1 MTEPKSVVLPL
12 HHGTITYGKPAL
24 PFCVCKDMTFFVFD
38 KIPHVFFF
46 SFPCAILGFIL
57 LSPCCFDIVRTIIS
71 FIFSLK
77 DIYLYLYMDNGQDN
91 GEVLRVEDL
100 HIAFRNGRQ
109 WREVVEGVGFSL
121 KRGETLGLVGE
132 SGSGKSVTALA
143 IMGLLDRKNSRITR
157 GSILFGS
164 GTDLAQLDEKTYR
177 TFRGKRIAMI
187 FQEPMTSLNPVKKCG
202 GQVVEMIRQHLDV
215 TYSEART
222 RTLALFEEVL
232 LPDALKAFESY
243 PHQLS
248 GGQKQRV
255 MIAMAMACNPDVLIA
270 DEPTTALDVSVQK
283 AVLQL
288 MRHLQDKYNTA
299 IVFISHDL
307 GVIRQIAD
315 RVAVI
320 YRGRIVEQ
328 GDAERLFALPVHP
341 YTKGLLASRPPMDC
355 RPRRLKT
362 VEDFL
367 SDDKKDYG
375 IITSEERKA
384 EHERIYS
391 QEPLLRVRNLTV
403 DYGRFRALDG
413 ISFDV
418 YRGETLGLVG
428 ESGCGKTTVG
438 RALMRLIESAGG
450 DVLFEGRN
458 IGSLGRGELKRLRK
472 EIQIVFQDPYSSLNP
487 RIRMGEAIEE
497 PLKVHAT
504 GASGEQRRRMV
515 YDIMEKVGLKR
526 EYYSRYPHEFS
537 GGQRQRIGI
546 ARALV
551 LNPKLVICDESVSAL
566 DVSVQAQVLNLL
578 GDLKREFGFTY
589 IFISH
594 DLAVVKYMS
603 DRMIVM
609 RKGAIEQQG
618 EADSVYAGPQSEY
631 TRMLIDSIPT

>member
-1 MTEPKSVVLPL
+1 
-12 HHGTITYGKPAL
+12 
-24 PFCVCKDMTFFVFD
+24 
-38 KIPHVFFF
+38 
-46 SFPCAILGFIL
+46 
-57 LSPCCFDIVRTIIS
+57 
-71 FIFSLK
+71 
-77 DIYLYLYMDNGQDN
+77 MDNGQDN

-215 TYSEART
+215 TYSEARR

-375 IITSEERKA
+375 IITPEERKA

-487 RIRMGEAIEE
+487 RIRVGEAIEE

-504 GASGEQRRRMV
+504 GASGEQRRQMV

-631 TRMLIDSIPT
+631 TRMLIDSIPM

>member
-1 MTEPKSVVLPL
+1 
-12 HHGTITYGKPAL
+12 
-24 PFCVCKDMTFFVFD
+24 
-38 KIPHVFFF
+38 
-46 SFPCAILGFIL
+46 
-57 LSPCCFDIVRTIIS
+57 
-71 FIFSLK
+71 
-77 DIYLYLYMDNGQDN
+77 MDNGQDN

-143 IMGLLDRKNSRITR
+143 LMGLLDRKNSRITR
-157 GSILFGS
+157 GSILFES

>member
-1 MTEPKSVVLPL
+1 
-12 HHGTITYGKPAL
+12 
-24 PFCVCKDMTFFVFD
+24 
-38 KIPHVFFF
+38 
-46 SFPCAILGFIL
+46 
-57 LSPCCFDIVRTIIS
+57 
-71 FIFSLK
+71 
-77 DIYLYLYMDNGQDN
+77 MDNGQDN

-341 YTKGLLASRPPMDC
+341 YTKGLLASRPPMNC

-375 IITSEERKA
+375 IITPEERKA

-487 RIRMGEAIEE
+487 RIRVGEAIEE

-504 GASGEQRRRMV
+504 GASGEQRRQMV

-631 TRMLIDSIPT
+631 TQMLIDSIPT

>member
-1 MTEPKSVVLPL
+1 
-12 HHGTITYGKPAL
+12 
-24 PFCVCKDMTFFVFD
+24 
-38 KIPHVFFF
+38 
-46 SFPCAILGFIL
+46 
-57 LSPCCFDIVRTIIS
+57 
-71 FIFSLK
+71 
-77 DIYLYLYMDNGQDN
+77 MDNGQDN

-375 IITSEERKA
+375 IITPEERKA

-438 RALMRLIESAGG
+438 RALMRLIETAGG

-487 RIRMGEAIEE
+487 RIRVGEAIEE

-504 GASGEQRRRMV
+504 GASGEQRRQMV

-631 TRMLIDSIPT
+631 TRMLIDSIPM

>member
-1 MTEPKSVVLPL
+1 
-12 HHGTITYGKPAL
+12 
-24 PFCVCKDMTFFVFD
+24 MTFFVFD

-46 SFPCAILGFIL
+46 SFPCAILGFIF

-77 DIYLYLYMDNGQDN
+77 GIYLYLYMDNGQDN

-143 IMGLLDRKNSRITR
+143 LMGLLDRKNSRITR
-157 GSILFGS
+157 GSILFES

-187 FQEPMTSLNPVKKCG
+187 FQEPMTALNPVKKCG
-202 GQVVEMIRQHLDV
+202 RQVVEMIRQHLDV
-215 TYSEART
+215 TYSEAKT

-232 LPDALKAFESY
+232 LPDALKAFDSY

-288 MRHLQDKYNTA
+288 MRHLQSKYNTA

-315 RVAVI
+315 KVAVI

-328 GDAERLFALPVHP
+328 GDAERLFASPVHP
-341 YTKGLLASRPPMDC
+341 YTKGLLASRPPMDF

-367 SDDKKDYG
+367 SENKKDYG
-375 IITSEERKA
+375 IITPEERKA
-384 EHERIYS
+384 EHERMYS
-391 QEPLLRVRNLTV
+391 QEPLLSVRNLTV
-403 DYGRFRALDG
+403 DYGRFRALNG

-458 IGSLGRGELKRLRK
+458 IGSLSSGELKRLRK

-487 RIRMGEAIEE
+487 RIRVGEAIEE
-497 PLKVHAT
+497 PLKVHVK
-504 GASGEQRRRMV
+504 GAGDEQRRQMV

-609 RKGAIEQQG
+609 RKGIIEQQG
-618 EADSVYAGPQSEY
+618 EADSVYCCPQSEY
-631 TRMLIDSIPT
+631 TRMLIDSIPV

>member
-1 MTEPKSVVLPL
+1 
-12 HHGTITYGKPAL
+12 
-24 PFCVCKDMTFFVFD
+24 
-38 KIPHVFFF
+38 
-46 SFPCAILGFIL
+46 
-57 LSPCCFDIVRTIIS
+57 
-71 FIFSLK
+71 
-77 DIYLYLYMDNGQDN
+77 MDNGQDN

-143 IMGLLDRKNSRITR
+143 LMGLLDRKNSRITR
-157 GSILFGS
+157 GSILFES

-187 FQEPMTSLNPVKKCG
+187 FQEPMTALNPVKKCG
-202 GQVVEMIRQHLDV
+202 RQVVEMIRQHLDV

>member
-1 MTEPKSVVLPL
+1 
-12 HHGTITYGKPAL
+12 
-24 PFCVCKDMTFFVFD
+24 
-38 KIPHVFFF
+38 
-46 SFPCAILGFIL
+46 
-57 LSPCCFDIVRTIIS
+57 
-71 FIFSLK
+71 
-77 DIYLYLYMDNGQDN
+77 MDNGQDN

-391 QEPLLRVRNLTV
+391 QEPLLSVRNLTV
-403 DYGRFRALDG
+403 EYGRFRALNG

-458 IGSLGRGELKRLRK
+458 IGSLSSGELKRLRK

-487 RIRMGEAIEE
+487 RIRVGEAIEE
-497 PLKVHAT
+497 PLKVHVK
-504 GASGEQRRRMV
+504 GAGDEQRRRMV